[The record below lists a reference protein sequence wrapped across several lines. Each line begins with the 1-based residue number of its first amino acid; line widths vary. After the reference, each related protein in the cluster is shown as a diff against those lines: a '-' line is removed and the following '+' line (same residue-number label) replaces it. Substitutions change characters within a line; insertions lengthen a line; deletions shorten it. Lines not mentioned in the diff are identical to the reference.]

1 MSRSL
6 IILSLSLCLNGLL
19 IGLFIGQKLHSEQ
32 PQYADRPL
40 LQMIR
45 NLPPEMRAPLRQALI
60 ERRPELQQAIGESRQ
75 ALLQIQ
81 QLARQPD
88 VQEAQLR
95 QAFEQLHTGLEHL
108 QQPLYQA
115 IIQSLMA
122 TPAAVRQNWR
132 TPLAPRSNPLPVE
145 PFFEAD

>member
-6 IILSLSLCLNGLL
+6 IILSISLCLNGLL
-19 IGLFIGQKLHSEQ
+19 IGLFIGQKLRSDQ
-32 PQYADRPL
+32 TQYSDRPL
-40 LQMIR
+40 LQMIH
-45 NLPPEMRAPLRQALI
+45 NLPPEMRTPLRHALI
-60 ERRPELQQAIGESRQ
+60 EHRSDLQQGIWESRQ

-95 QAFEQLHTGLEHL
+95 QAFEQLSTGLNHL

-115 IIQSLMA
+115 IIQGVLA
-122 TPAAVRQNWR
+122 TPAEVRQHWQM
-132 TPLAPRSNPLPVE
+132 PVFPPRSNPLK
-145 PFFEAD
+145 